1 MTEHYGIFLDGLIV
15 VLLVATIF
23 YAVALSRRL
32 SSLRDNRKEM
42 EVAVRRFVEA
52 STRAD
57 ASIKGLKRTADES
70 GTSLQ
75 SLADRAQTLR
85 DELAFLV
92 DSAEAVAERLEA
104 QTGVPRPRPRRTEA
118 ARPDAA
124 AAAGD
129 RALDRAEDSP
139 LTASRGAAE
148 AAPAARPAPRPAAQP
163 AAEDRD
169 SKTHADLLRAIEN
182 LR

>member
-32 SSLRDNRKEM
+32 ASLRDNRKEM

-85 DELAFLV
+85 DELAFL
-92 DSAEAVAERLEA
+92 
-104 QTGVPRPRPRRTEA
+104 
-118 ARPDAA
+118 
-124 AAAGD
+124 
-129 RALDRAEDSP
+129 
-139 LTASRGAAE
+139 
-148 AAPAARPAPRPAAQP
+148 
-163 AAEDRD
+163 
-169 SKTHADLLRAIEN
+169 
-182 LR
+182 